1 MSDGTQEEELRRLVS
16 AYEQYQAQAEAISQ
30 QLGLSQVNI
39 EGCDRALG
47 AIQAMVGVG
56 DDQELLVPIG
66 AGSFVHA
73 KLASSDKVVV
83 AVGSGVS
90 IEKTASEAKETL
102 DQRKS
107 GIVEASKQLTGALQN
122 IEQEMAKIQSILS
135 KYEQAMGSEGIV

>member
-1 MSDGTQEEELRRLVS
+1 MSDGSEEEELRRLIS
-16 AYEQYQAQAEAISQ
+16 AYEQYQVQAEAISQ

-39 EGCDRALG
+39 EGCDRALN
-47 AIQAMVGVG
+47 AIAAMVSAG

-90 IEKTASEAKETL
+90 IEKTAEEAKETI
-102 DQRKS
+102 DRRKS
-107 GIVEASKQLTGALQN
+107 EIVEASKKLTGVLQN
-122 IEQEMAKIQSILS
+122 IEQEMTKIQSILA
-135 KYEQAMGSEGIV
+135 KYEQAMGR

>member
-1 MSDGTQEEELRRLVS
+1 LSDGSEEEELRRLIS
-16 AYEQYQAQAEAISQ
+16 AYEQYQVQAEAISQ

-39 EGCDRALG
+39 EGCDRALN
-47 AIQAMVGVG
+47 AIAAMVSAG

-90 IEKTASEAKETL
+90 IEKTAEEAKETI
-102 DQRKS
+102 DRRKS
-107 GIVEASKQLTGALQN
+107 EIVEASKKLTGVLQN
-122 IEQEMAKIQSILS
+122 IEQEMTKIQSILA
-135 KYEQAMGSEGIV
+135 KYEQAMGR

>member
-1 MSDGTQEEELRRLVS
+1 LSDGSEEEELRRLIS
-16 AYEQYQAQAEAISQ
+16 AYEQYQVQAEAISQ

-39 EGCDRALG
+39 EGCDRALN
-47 AIQAMVGVG
+47 AIAAMVSAG

-90 IEKTASEAKETL
+90 IEKTAEEAKETI
-102 DQRKS
+102 DRRKS
-107 GIVEASKQLTGALQN
+107 EIVDASKKLTGVLQN
-122 IEQEMAKIQSILS
+122 IEQEMTKIQSILA
-135 KYEQAMGSEGIV
+135 KYEQAMGR